1 MIRVMVVDDQR
12 LTRLGIALMLRRDP
26 DAQLVAEAQDGQEA
40 VDALDTLSLRRGP
53 MPDVVLMDAR
63 MPRLDGIGATRL
75 VTARYPGIRVLVLTT
90 YDQDDYAFGALAAGA
105 SGFLLKDATA
115 RQLCDAV
122 HAVARGDAVLT
133 PRITRELI
141 RRAAASPLFAE
152 GSGGSEAGALF
163 SGLTPRERQVA
174 ALVADGM
181 SNAEIATRLVI
192 ETASARRYVSRILA
206 KTGLRDR
213 VQIAVAWHRGG
224 GPGDRRRPSPGD
236 Q

>member
-1 MIRVMVVDDQR
+1 MVVDDQR
-12 LTRLGIALMLRRDP
+12 LTRLGIALMLRHDP
-26 DAQLVAEAQDGQEA
+26 DAELVAEAQDGQEA
-40 VDALDTLSLRRGP
+40 VDKLDTLSLRSGS

-122 HAVARGDAVLT
+122 HAVAHGDAVLT

-141 RRAAASPLFAE
+141 RRAAASPLFT
-152 GSGGSEAGALF
+152 GSSGGTEADALF
-163 SGLTPRERQVA
+163 SALTPRERQVA
-174 ALVADGM
+174 SLVADGM
-181 SNAEIATRLVI
+181 SNAEIAGRLVI

-213 VQIAVAWHRGG
+213 VQIAVAWHRGEAPG
-224 GPGDRRRPSPGD
+224 GRRRPRPSD

>member
-1 MIRVMVVDDQR
+1 MVVDDQR

-26 DAQLVAEAQDGQEA
+26 DAELVAEAQDGQEA
-40 VDALDTLSLRRGP
+40 VDKLDTLSLRNGS

-63 MPRLDGIGATRL
+63 MPRLDGIDATRL

-122 HAVARGDAVLT
+122 HAVAHGDAVLT
-133 PRITRELI
+133 PRITR
-141 RRAAASPLFAE
+141 
-152 GSGGSEAGALF
+152 
-163 SGLTPRERQVA
+163 GLTPRERQVA
-174 ALVADGM
+174 ALIADGM
-181 SNAEIATRLVI
+181 SNAEIAGRLVI

-213 VQIAVAWHRGG
+213 VQIAVAWHRGEAPG
-224 GPGDRRRPSPGD
+224 GRRRPRPGD

>member
-1 MIRVMVVDDQR
+1 MVVDDQR
-12 LTRLGIALMLRRDP
+12 LTRLGIALMLRHDP
-26 DAQLVAEAQDGQEA
+26 DAELVAEAQDGQEA
-40 VDALDTLSLRRGP
+40 VDTLDTLSLRRGP

-122 HAVARGDAVLT
+122 HAVAHGDAVLT

-141 RRAAASPLFAE
+141 RRAAASPLFAG
-152 GSGGSEAGALF
+152 GSGETGVEAVF
-163 SGLTPRERQVA
+163 SALTPRERQVA
-174 ALVADGM
+174 SLVADGM
-181 SNAEIATRLVI
+181 SNAEIAGRLVI

-213 VQIAVAWHRGG
+213 VQIAVAWHRGEAPG
-224 GPGDRRRPSPGD
+224 GRRRPRPGD

>member
-1 MIRVMVVDDQR
+1 MVVDDQR
-12 LTRLGIALMLRRDP
+12 LTRLGIALMLRHDP
-26 DAQLVAEAQDGQEA
+26 DAELVAEAQDGQEA
-40 VDALDTLSLRRGP
+40 VDTLDTLS

-63 MPRLDGIGATRL
+63 MPRLDGIDATRL

-122 HAVARGDAVLT
+122 HAVAHGDAVLT

-141 RRAAASPLFAE
+141 RRAAASPLFT
-152 GSGGSEAGALF
+152 GSSGGTEADALF
-163 SGLTPRERQVA
+163 SALTPRERQVA
-174 ALVADGM
+174 SLVADGM
-181 SNAEIATRLVI
+181 SNAEIAGRLVI

-213 VQIAVAWHRGG
+213 VQIAVAWHRGEAPG
-224 GPGDRRRPSPGD
+224 GRRRPRPGD

>member
-1 MIRVMVVDDQR
+1 MVVDDQR
-12 LTRLGIALMLRRDP
+12 LTRLGIALMLRHDP
-26 DAQLVAEAQDGQEA
+26 DAELVAEAQDGQEA
-40 VDALDTLSLRRGP
+40 VDTLDTLSLRRGP

-122 HAVARGDAVLT
+122 HAVAHGDAVLT

-141 RRAAASPLFAE
+141 RRAAASPLFT
-152 GSGGSEAGALF
+152 GSSGGTEADALF
-163 SGLTPRERQVA
+163 SPLTPRERQVA
-174 ALVADGM
+174 SLVADGM
-181 SNAEIATRLVI
+181 SNAEIAGRLVI

-213 VQIAVAWHRGG
+213 VQIAVAWHRGEAPG
-224 GPGDRRRPSPGD
+224 GRRRPRPGD

>member
-1 MIRVMVVDDQR
+1 MVVDDQR
-12 LTRLGIALMLRRDP
+12 LTRLGIALMFRHDP
-26 DAQLVAEAQDGQEA
+26 DAELVAEAQDGQEA
-40 VDALDTLSLRRGP
+40 VDTLDTLSLRRGP

-122 HAVARGDAVLT
+122 HAVAHGDAVLT

-141 RRAAASPLFAE
+141 RRAAASPLFT
-152 GSGGSEAGALF
+152 GSSGGRGADALF
-163 SGLTPRERQVA
+163 SALTPRERQVA
-174 ALVADGM
+174 SLVADGM
-181 SNAEIATRLVI
+181 SNAEIAGRLVI

-213 VQIAVAWHRGG
+213 VQIAVAWHRGEAPG
-224 GPGDRRRPSPGD
+224 GRRRPRPGD

>member
-1 MIRVMVVDDQR
+1 MVVDDQR
-12 LTRLGIALMLRRDP
+12 LTRLGIALMLRHDP
-26 DAQLVAEAQDGQEA
+26 DAELVAEAQDGQEA
-40 VDALDTLSLRRGP
+40 VDTLDTLSLRRGP

-122 HAVARGDAVLT
+122 HAVAHGDAVLT
-133 PRITRELI
+133 PRI
-141 RRAAASPLFAE
+141 RRAAASPLFAA
-152 GSGGSEAGALF
+152 GSGGTGADALF

-181 SNAEIATRLVI
+181 SNAEIAGRLVI

-213 VQIAVAWHRGG
+213 VQIAVAWHRGEAPG
-224 GPGDRRRPSPGD
+224 GRRRPRPGD

>member
-1 MIRVMVVDDQR
+1 MVVDDQR

-26 DAQLVAEAQDGQEA
+26 DAELVAEAQDGQEA
-40 VDALDTLSLRRGP
+40 VDKLDTLSLRNGS

-63 MPRLDGIGATRL
+63 MPRLDGIDATRL

-122 HAVARGDAVLT
+122 HAVAHGDAVLT

-141 RRAAASPLFAE
+141 RRAAASPLFT
-152 GSGGSEAGALF
+152 GSSGGTEADALF
-163 SGLTPRERQVA
+163 SALTPRERQVA
-174 ALVADGM
+174 SLVADGM
-181 SNAEIATRLVI
+181 SNAEIAGRLVI

-213 VQIAVAWHRGG
+213 VQIAVAWHRGEAPG
-224 GPGDRRRPSPGD
+224 GRRRPRPGD

>member
-1 MIRVMVVDDQR
+1 MVVDDQR
-12 LTRLGIALMLRRDP
+12 LTRLGIALMLRHDP
-26 DAQLVAEAQDGQEA
+26 DAELVAEAQDGQEA
-40 VDALDTLSLRRGP
+40 VDTLDTLSLRRGP

-105 SGFLLKDATA
+105 SGFLLKDAPA

-122 HAVARGDAVLT
+122 HAVAHGDAVLT

-141 RRAAASPLFAE
+141 RRAAASPLFT
-152 GSGGSEAGALF
+152 GSSGGRGADALF
-163 SGLTPRERQVA
+163 SALTPRERQVA
-174 ALVADGM
+174 SLVADGM
-181 SNAEIATRLVI
+181 SNAEIAGRLVI

-213 VQIAVAWHRGG
+213 VQIAVAWHRGEAPG
-224 GPGDRRRPSPGD
+224 GRRRPRPGD

>member
-1 MIRVMVVDDQR
+1 MVVDDQR
-12 LTRLGIALMLRRDP
+12 LTRLGIALMLRHDP
-26 DAQLVAEAQDGQEA
+26 DAELVAEAQDGQEA
-40 VDALDTLSLRRGP
+40 VDTLDTLSLRRGP

-122 HAVARGDAVLT
+122 LT

-141 RRAAASPLFAE
+141 RRAAASPLFAA
-152 GSGGSEAGALF
+152 GSGGTEADALF

-181 SNAEIATRLVI
+181 SNAEIAGRLVI

-213 VQIAVAWHRGG
+213 VQIAVAWHRGEAPG
-224 GPGDRRRPSPGD
+224 GRRRPRPGD

>member
-1 MIRVMVVDDQR
+1 MVVDDQR

-26 DAQLVAEAQDGQEA
+26 DAELVAEAQDGQEA
-40 VDALDTLSLRRGP
+40 VDKLDTLSLRSGS

-122 HAVARGDAVLT
+122 HAVAHGDAVLT

-141 RRAAASPLFAE
+141 RRAAASPLFA
-152 GSGGSEAGALF
+152 GDSGGTGVDAVF
-163 SGLTPRERQVA
+163 SALTPRERQVA
-174 ALVADGM
+174 ALIADGM
-181 SNAEIATRLVI
+181 SNAEIAGRLVI

-213 VQIAVAWHRGG
+213 VQIAVAWHRGEAPG
-224 GPGDRRRPSPGD
+224 GRRRPRPGD

>member
-1 MIRVMVVDDQR
+1 MVVDDQR

-26 DAQLVAEAQDGQEA
+26 DAELVAEAQDGQEA
-40 VDALDTLSLRRGP
+40 VDKLDTLSLRNGS

-63 MPRLDGIGATRL
+63 MPRLDGIDATRL

-122 HAVARGDAVLT
+122 HAVAHGDAVLT

-141 RRAAASPLFAE
+141 RR
-152 GSGGSEAGALF
+152 
-163 SGLTPRERQVA
+163 ERQVA
-174 ALVADGM
+174 ALIADGM
-181 SNAEIATRLVI
+181 SNAEIAGRLVI

-213 VQIAVAWHRGG
+213 VQIAVAWHRGEAPG
-224 GPGDRRRPSPGD
+224 GRRRPRPGD